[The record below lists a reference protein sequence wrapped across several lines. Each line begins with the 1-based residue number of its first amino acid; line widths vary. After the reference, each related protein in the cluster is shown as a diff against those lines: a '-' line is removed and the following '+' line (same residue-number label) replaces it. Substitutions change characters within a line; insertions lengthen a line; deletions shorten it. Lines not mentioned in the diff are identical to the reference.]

1 MLETVGM
8 SGFNQ
13 QRSAMHCGRRTRV
26 HLVVLIALLLTGAV
40 GVPSASGKVSVFPSP
55 GTPVASE
62 TTSFSFRGVKPARLG
77 PVKIVGSV
85 SGRHGIARRVRHSDG
100 HGVSLVPKR
109 RFADG
114 EVVRIRTHRKIRLAR
129 HGDFRIRIG
138 RFTGGSKKTSHALRP
153 PKKGLRSR
161 PDLKLPRIKVAR
173 TSAMEAPGDYFLGFR
188 NSGLTILDNLG
199 RVTWFKPTAFGFNN
213 FEPQTLDGRPVLTYF
228 RTPTPNRDG
237 AYVIL
242 NRHYR
247 KVAEVTPGNGYKADM
262 HEFHLTGRGT
272 ALILAYRTVRWDLRA
287 VGGPADG
294 PVADCVVQEIDLKTG
309 AVLFEWHAV
318 GNIGL
323 RRSRER
329 RHGPGS
335 WDAFHL
341 NSVEPDGKALLVS
354 SRWTSSIYRVG
365 RASGQ
370 VNWVL
375 RGDGGRSDFKVGRA
389 ARFAAQHDVR
399 RLPNGE
405 ISLFDNAGVP
415 GRRVASVLILKL
427 EGKGRGR
434 RAVKV
439 ARYRNP
445 DGEASAATGGAEVL
459 PDGNVLAGW
468 GNSASLTEFSPEG
481 KVLFH
486 ARQGSSSYRA
496 RKSEWDGIPNGRP
509 AITSMRGKHGPVV
522 VFASWNGA
530 GNIARW
536 DVLTGPDPDHLT
548 VAGSADWRNLETEIP
563 VASANGK
570 VQVVAVGEDGQE
582 LGRSALVPVGRR
594 SR

>member
-1 MLETVGM
+1 M
-8 SGFNQ
+8 SGFDR
-13 QRSAMHCGRRTRV
+13 QRSEMDCGRQIRLP
-26 HLVVLIALLLTGAV
+26 LVGVIALMLACML

-62 TTSFSFRGVKPARLG
+62 TTTFSFRGLKPGWLG
-77 PVKIVGSV
+77 AVEITGSV
-85 SGRHGIARRVRHSDG
+85 SGPHGIARRVRHSDG
-100 HGVSLVPKR
+100 RGVSLVPRR
-109 RFADG
+109 RFAYG
-114 EVVRIRTHRKIRLAR
+114 EIVRVRTNREIRLAR

-138 RFTGGSKKTSHALRP
+138 RFTGGSKKTSHRLRP
-153 PKKGLRSR
+153 PKKGLKSR

-173 TSAMEAPGDYFLGFR
+173 TSTMEAPGDYFLGFR
-188 NSGLTILDNLG
+188 NGGLTIVDNQG
-199 RVTWFKPTAFGFNN
+199 RVTWFKPTVFGFNN
-213 FEPQTLDGRPVLTYF
+213 FEPQTLHGRPVLTYF

-247 KVAEVTPGNGYKADM
+247 KIAEVTPGSGYKADM

-272 ALILAYRTVRWDLRA
+272 ALMLSYRTTRWNLKA

-309 AVLFEWHAV
+309 AVLFEWHAL

-329 RHGPGS
+329 RAGPGS

-341 NSVEPDGKALLVS
+341 NSIEPDGNSFLVS
-354 SRWTSSIYRVG
+354 SRWASSIYRIG
-365 RASGQ
+365 RATGR
-370 VNWVL
+370 VKWTL
-375 RGDGGRSDFKVGRA
+375 RGDGGKSDFRVGPR
-389 ARFAAQHDVR
+389 ARFTGQHDVR
-399 RLPNGE
+399 RLSNGE

-415 GRRVASVLILKL
+415 GRHAASVLILKL
-427 EGKGRGR
+427 KGKGRKR
-434 RAVKV
+434 RAVRV

-445 DGEASAATGGAEVL
+445 DHAASAATGGAQVL

-468 GNSASLTEFSPEG
+468 GNTDSLTEFSPEG

-496 RKSEWDGIPNGRP
+496 RKVEWAGIPNGRP
-509 AITSMRGKHGPVV
+509 AIASRRGKGDEVTV
-522 VFASWNGA
+522 YASWNGA

-536 DVLTGPDPDHLT
+536 EVLTGSDTDHL
-548 VAGSADWRNLETEIP
+548 ALAASADWRNLETAIAVP
-563 VASANGK
+563 SVDGK
-570 VQVVAVGEDGQE
+570 IQVVAYDESGRE